1 MYLII
6 YHNYICIIL
15 YILVIS
21 HIYINMRSCYF
32 AESFTVAHVFGMWE
46 ARPDGMK
53 GLLALAS
60 DSLVNRFGKILDML
74 SRNKHQANVIT
85 LW

>member
-1 MYLII
+1 MT
-6 YHNYICIIL
+6 
-15 YILVIS
+15 
-21 HIYINMRSCYF
+21 HIYINMRSRHF

-74 SRNKHQANVIT
+74 SRNKHQTNVIT